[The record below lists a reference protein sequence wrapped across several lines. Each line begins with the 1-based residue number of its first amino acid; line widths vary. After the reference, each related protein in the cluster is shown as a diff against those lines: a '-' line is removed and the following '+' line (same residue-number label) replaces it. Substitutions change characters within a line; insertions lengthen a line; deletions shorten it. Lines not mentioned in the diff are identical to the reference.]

1 VSAVSGSAVPPAS
14 AGFDVRARR
23 PGRPRSAAAHRAILD
38 AVLALL
44 AEEGFGRLSIEGVA
58 ARAGVGKATV
68 YRRWS
73 SKVPLVIEALDT
85 RASEQLSVPDT
96 GTVRGDLTEF
106 LTQVVRA
113 MTGPEGRAVAPLLEG
128 ISRSP
133 ELAAAFRRDL
143 ISPRK
148 EIANEIVR
156 RGIAR
161 GELRPDLHFDVAL
174 DAPVGII
181 FHRLLI
187 TGEPLDE
194 ALVGRVV
201 DQLLDGIAAR

>member
-1 VSAVSGSAVPPAS
+1 MSAVSGSAARPAS
-14 AGFDVRARR
+14 RAIAVGERR

-133 ELAAAFRRDL
+133 ELAEAFRRDL

-201 DQLLDGIAAR
+201 DQVLDGIAAR